1 MATIKIVDPV
11 TRIEG
16 HMKVEVTIDTVGGE
30 LQVVDAQS
38 TGTLFRGFETI
49 LSGRDPWDA
58 PIITER
64 ICGVCPTSH
73 SMASVMALEAAAG
86 RKASGNARILR
97 NLVLGADYLHS
108 HILHFYLLAA
118 LDYVKAP
125 ASAPWTPA
133 WDIPAR
139 PGLDTLKIAAN
150 LTQAIKARGR
160 AHEMG
165 AIFGARM
172 PHPNTYVAGGI
183 TAVPTSD
190 KITKFQGYLDWLIS
204 FIQNVYL
211 PDVQMLANVYPDYKA
226 IGDGYRNLLAY
237 GVFDLN
243 DGGTLKLLKRGL
255 VRAGSPSSVR
265 QVATT
270 RIRESVTYSWYDN
283 ITNNRVPTNGSTKPF
298 YPKTGAYSWLKAP
311 RYLGEPFEVGPLA
324 RMWVNGDYRKG
335 ISVMDRHLARSQE
348 ALKIGQAMKT
358 WLSQLTVGGQVYDTG
373 FTLDMPNSGSG
384 VGLTEAPRGALGH
397 WVKVAS
403 GKISNYQIVT
413 PTCWNASPRDG
424 KGVRGPIEDALIGTP
439 IKDQD
444 QPIEVVRV
452 IHSFDPCL
460 SCAVHVMRPKG
471 KVTVFSV

>member
-1 MATIKIVDPV
+1 MATVRIVDPV

-16 HMKVEVTIDTVGGE
+16 HMKVEVTIDTVGGH
-30 LQVVDAQS
+30 LQVIDAYS

-49 LSGRDPWDA
+49 LNGRDPWDA

-64 ICGVCPTSH
+64 VCGVCPVSH
-73 SMASVMALEAAAG
+73 GMASVMALEAAAG

-118 LDYVKAP
+118 MDYVQGP

-139 PGLDTLKIAAN
+139 PGLNTLNIAAN
-150 LTQAIKARGR
+150 LTQAIEARRR

-165 AIFGARM
+165 ALFGGRM
-172 PHPNTYVAGGI
+172 PHPHAYVPGGF
-183 TAVPTSD
+183 TAVPTSE
-190 KITKFQGYLDWLIS
+190 IIAKFKGHLDWLIN

-211 PDVQMLANVYPDYKA
+211 VDVQMLSNVYSDYKV

-243 DGGTLKLLKRGL
+243 DVGTTKLLKRGF
-255 VRAGSPSSVR
+255 VRAASLSRVR
-265 QVATT
+265 QVNTNMISEA
-270 RIRESVTYSWYDN
+270 VTYSWYDST
-283 ITNNRVPTNGSTKPF
+283 TNNLAPTSGITEPA

-311 RYLGEPFEVGPLA
+311 RYLGAPFEAGPLA
-324 RMWVNGDYRKG
+324 RMWVNGDYRRG
-335 ISVMDRHLARSQE
+335 ISVMDRHVARAQE
-348 ALKIGQAMKT
+348 ALKIAQAMKT
-358 WLSQLTVGGQVYDTG
+358 WLGELTLGGAVFDQA
-373 FTLDMPNSGSG
+373 FTLDMPASGSG

-397 WVKVAS
+397 WVTVQNGTIA
-403 GKISNYQIVT
+403 NYQIIT
-413 PTCWNASPRDG
+413 PTCWNASPRDA

-439 IKDQD
+439 IRDEN

-471 KVTVFSV
+471 KVTVFSA

>member
-16 HMKVEVTIDTVGGE
+16 HMKIEVTIEGG
-30 LQVVDAQS
+30 QVIDAQS

-49 LSGRDPWDA
+49 LTGRDPWDA

-118 LDYVKAP
+118 LDYVKGP

-133 WDIPAR
+133 WDIPATS
-139 PGLDTLKIAAN
+139 GLDIAGHIP
-150 LTQAIKARGR
+150 TAIEARRR

-165 AIFGARM
+165 ALFGGRM
-172 PHPNTYVAGGI
+172 PHPHTYVAGGI

-190 KITKFQGYLDWLIS
+190 KITKFGAHLDWLIT
-204 FIQNVYL
+204 FIQNFYL
-211 PDVQMLANVYPDYKA
+211 VDVQMLSNVYPEYKA
-226 IGDGYRNLLAY
+226 IGDGYRNLMAF

-243 DGGTLKLLKRGL
+243 DAGTTKLFKRGF
-255 VRAGSPSSVR
+255 VRAASPKTVR
-265 QVATT
+265 QVNTNSISEA
-270 RIRESVTYSWYDN
+270 VTYSWYDDT
-283 ITNNRVPTNGSTKPF
+283 TNNLAPTNGSTKPI
-298 YPKTGAYSWLKAP
+298 YPKSGAYSWLKAP
-311 RYLGEPFEVGPLA
+311 RYLGEPFEAGPLA
-324 RMWVNGDYRKG
+324 RMWVNGNYRKG
-335 ISVMDRHLARSQE
+335 ISVMDRHVARAQE
-348 ALKIGQAMKT
+348 TLKIAQAMKT
-358 WLSQLTVGGQVYDTG
+358 WLGQLTVGGAVYDQG
-373 FTLDMPNSGSG
+373 FTLDMPASGSG

-403 GKISNYQIVT
+403 GKISNYQIIT

-439 IKDQD
+439 IKDEH

-471 KVTVFSV
+471 KVTVFSA